1 MLDFNNFKENL
12 EVLGED
18 IFSKKFLLAVSGGS
32 DSMVLSH
39 LFRFLESA
47 QNDNGLEFQVA
58 HVNYHF
64 RGEDSNLDQ
73 KIVEDFCK
81 KNDIKFHLKD
91 VSEQEKNQMKSLQNW
106 ARGIRYEFFFK
117 ILKEENLDFIVTAH
131 HLNDELETFI
141 INLSRG
147 SGIIGLSG
155 IPKNENRILRPF
167 LTFSKSEIYAF
178 AEENNIDF
186 REDKSNQKDDYLRN
200 KIRHHLTPKLLE
212 IFPNFLNQFQ
222 ESLSYLNSA
231 NQFFQEE
238 IQKTF
243 EEILISGDEKEF
255 VLDKEKLLKKHKTI
269 IVEIIRKLGFTGIE
283 IEKVIFSENGK
294 FFRSNSHEI
303 SIKRKEIYCKKKHEK
318 DE

>member
-1 MLDFNNFKENL
+1 MLDFNNFKKIL
-12 EVLGED
+12 MTLGED
-18 IFSKKFLLAVSGGS
+18 IPSKKFLLAVSGGA
-32 DSMVLSH
+32 DSAVLSH
-39 LFRFLESA
+39 LFRVSDF
-47 QNDNGLEFQVA
+47 EFQIA

-73 KIVEDFCK
+73 KVVEDFCK
-81 KNDIKFHLKD
+81 KNNIIFHLKD
-91 VSEQEKNQMKSLQNW
+91 VSEEEKSQMKSLQNW
-106 ARGIRYEFFFK
+106 AREIRYNFFFNLLEK
-117 ILKEENLDFIVTAH
+117 ENLDFIVTAH

-147 SGIIGLSG
+147 SGIKGLSG

-200 KIRHHLTPKLLE
+200 KIRNQIVPKMVE
-212 IFPNFLNQFQ
+212 VFPNFLEQFS
-222 ESLSYLNSA
+222 ESLGYLDTV

-243 EEILISGDEKEF
+243 EEI
-255 VLDKEKLLKKHKTI
+255 
-269 IVEIIRKLGFTGIE
+269 
-283 IEKVIFSENGK
+283 
-294 FFRSNSHEI
+294 
-303 SIKRKEIYCKKKHEK
+303 
-318 DE
+318 

>member
-1 MLDFNNFKENL
+1 MLDFNNFKKIL
-12 EVLGED
+12 MTLGED
-18 IFSKKFLLAVSGGS
+18 IPSKKFLLAVSGGA
-32 DSMVLSH
+32 DSAVLSH
-39 LFRFLESA
+39 LFRVSGF
-47 QNDNGLEFQVA
+47 EFQIA

-73 KIVEDFCK
+73 KVVEDFCK
-81 KNDIKFHLKD
+81 KNIIKFHLKD
-91 VSEQEKNQMKSLQNW
+91 VSEEEKSQMKSLQNW
-106 ARGIRYEFFFK
+106 AREIRYNFFFNLLEK
-117 ILKEENLDFIVTAH
+117 ENLDFIVTAH

-147 SGIIGLSG
+147 SGIKGLSG

-200 KIRHHLTPKLLE
+200 KIRNQIVPKMVE
-212 IFPNFLNQFQ
+212 VFPNFLEQFS
-222 ESLSYLNSA
+222 ESLGYLDTV

-243 EEILISGDEKEF
+243 EEIFIDGNESDFTLNKEILF
-255 VLDKEKLLKKHKTI
+255 QKHKTI
-269 IVEIIRKLGFTGIE
+269 IIEIIRKLGFTGIE
-283 IEKVIFSENGK
+283 IEKIMSAENGK
-294 FFRSNSHEI
+294 FFRSSTHEI
-303 SIKRKEIYCKKKHEK
+303 TIKRKEIFCKKR
-318 DE
+318 D